1 MAVVTNRFL
10 IQFLREQAA
19 LSAAEIT
26 ADAVNNFVA
35 DLEDE
40 SDSEQL
46 IPTTQNEDYKF
57 NWQKILSSN
66 TLSFVNKNSDGLLP
80 VNNVHK
86 PKINGKH
93 NKTVKELGIK
103 INGSAVRGNG
113 SSEFMRPSV
122 PAFKEVF
129 ASLDSWKCGK
139 ISSWHNTE
147 GNSIQ
152 WLCIV
157 CVDRKGMMAEVTSAL
172 TACGITICSCVAER
186 DKRRGMGV
194 LLFHFEGTDEN
205 VVSACS
211 SAEMILGVL
220 GWSAGCS
227 YNPLGVLEC

>member
-1 MAVVTNRFL
+1 MAVVTNRL
-10 IQFLREQAA
+10 HIQFLREQAA

-66 TLSFVNKNSDGLLP
+66 KLSFVNKNSDGFLP
-80 VNNVHK
+80 VNNVHM

-103 INGSAVRGNG
+103 INGSTVRGD
-113 SSEFMRPSV
+113 SSTEFMRPGV
-122 PAFKEVF
+122 PAYKEVF
-129 ASLDSWKCGK
+129 ASLDNWKCGK

-186 DKRRGMGV
+186 DNRRGMGV

-211 SAEMILGVL
+211 SVEMILGVL